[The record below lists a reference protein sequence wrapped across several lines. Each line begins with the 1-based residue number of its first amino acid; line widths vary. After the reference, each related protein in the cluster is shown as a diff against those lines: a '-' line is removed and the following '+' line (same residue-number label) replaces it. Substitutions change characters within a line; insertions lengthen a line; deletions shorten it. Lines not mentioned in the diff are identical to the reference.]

1 MPHTKHNEFWN
12 NIKPVQATI
21 KSSYKRF
28 VDCSTNIIKCHKLKH
43 TAIMNKEQTKALML
57 YCDITFGY
65 RDISIAKCIDCL
77 DTDAKAAG
85 MSRLQYLDYVV
96 ANGRLP

>member
-1 MPHTKHNEFWN
+1 
-12 NIKPVQATI
+12 
-21 KSSYKRF
+21 
-28 VDCSTNIIKCHKLKH
+28 
-43 TAIMNKEQTKALML
+43 MNKEQTKALML